1 MSLNGVNKAEA
12 WAYEK
17 STSLDVYGWHKW
29 WGQTCLWR
37 GWTCWADVDKRLTDL
52 RVDDAPRFPEQIFLA
67 LVESNDLDFDRLLN
81 ENNFRVNT

>member
-1 MSLNGVNKAEA
+1 MSLNGVNKAAA

-17 STSLDVYGWHKW
+17 STSLD
-29 WGQTCLWR
+29 

-67 LVESNDLDFDRLLN
+67 LVESDDLDFDRLLN